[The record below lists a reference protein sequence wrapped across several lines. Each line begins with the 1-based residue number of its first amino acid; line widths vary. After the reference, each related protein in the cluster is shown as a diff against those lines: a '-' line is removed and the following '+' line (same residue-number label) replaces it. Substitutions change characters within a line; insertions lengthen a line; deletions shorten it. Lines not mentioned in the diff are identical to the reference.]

1 MIKKVTTSKYTKK
14 LIAKAINNLKKSKSW
29 EEWKTIE
36 QQIIDD
42 LTVLGYTWQERRE
55 LLTWKRCPF
64 REKLYHEVSP
74 HFEE

>member
-1 MIKKVTTSKYTKK
+1 MEKVTTSKYTKK
-14 LIAKAINNLKKSKSW
+14 LISKAINNLKKSKSW